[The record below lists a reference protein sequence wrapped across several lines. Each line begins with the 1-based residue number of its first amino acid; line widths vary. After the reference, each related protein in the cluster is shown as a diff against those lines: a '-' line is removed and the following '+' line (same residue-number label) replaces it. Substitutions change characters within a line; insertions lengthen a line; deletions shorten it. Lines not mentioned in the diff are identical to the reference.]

1 MYQVILTQRALKD
14 LNAMNQLLQDRIV
27 TKLNDYVKDP
37 LKYARKLSNTKMGD
51 YRFKIGDYRAIFDIN
66 DEEIVILRIGHR
78 KDIYR

>member
-14 LNAMNQLLQDRIV
+14 LNAMNQHLQDRIV
-27 TKLNDYVKDP
+27 GKLNDYVEDP
-37 LKYARKLSNTKMGD
+37 LKYAKKLSNTKMGD

-78 KDIYR
+78 KDIYK

>member
-37 LKYARKLSNTKMGD
+37 LKQAKKLSNTKMGD

-78 KDIYR
+78 KDIYK